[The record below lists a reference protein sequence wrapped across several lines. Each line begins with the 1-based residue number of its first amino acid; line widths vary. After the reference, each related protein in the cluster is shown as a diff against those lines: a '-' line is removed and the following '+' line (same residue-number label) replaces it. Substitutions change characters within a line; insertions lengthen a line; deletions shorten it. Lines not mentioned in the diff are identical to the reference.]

1 MEQTAFDN
9 WCFQETVEMEHKKQI
24 IKKACEDLT
33 RQQKLLE
40 QERKDFLRKKE
51 MEERRIEQE
60 HHLFEMKWKIL
71 EEEMRKLADEKLQ
84 IKKQRAF
91 FKRVEEYEESMQ
103 EDNAQ
108 EDFEK
113 EMSSLIGDDMFF
125 VGVKDFSSLKKRY
138 KDLIKIYHPDN
149 VAGDTEALQEIN
161 REYEALQQRF
171 RA

>member
-9 WCFQETVEMEHKKQI
+9 WCFQETVEMERKKQI
-24 IKKACEDLT
+24 IKKACEDLAK
-33 RQQKLLE
+33 QQKLLE
-40 QERKDFLRKKE
+40 QERKDFFRKKE

-71 EEEMRKLADEKLQ
+71 EEEMRRLADEKLQ

-113 EMSSLIGDDMFF
+113 EMSGLIGDDMFF
-125 VGVKDFSSLKKRY
+125 VGVKDISSLKKRY

>member
-1 MEQTAFDN
+1 
-9 WCFQETVEMEHKKQI
+9 MEHKKQI

-40 QERKDFLRKKE
+40 QERKEFLRKKE

-60 HHLFEMKWKIL
+60 HYLFEMKWKIL
-71 EEEMRKLADEKLQ
+71 EEEMRRLADEKLQ
-84 IKKQRAF
+84 IKRQRAF
-91 FKRVEEYEESMQ
+91 FKRVEEYEESTQ

-113 EMSSLIGDDMFF
+113 EMSGLIGDDMFF
-125 VGVKDFSSLKKRY
+125 VGVKDISSLKKRY

-161 REYEALQQRF
+161 REYEELQQRF